1 MELTKAIKHILRK
14 IDSEIENS
22 KNAFVDGKII
32 KDNFEKSVGQVR
44 GLVLAKE
51 IVRETAKNIEELD
64 D

>member
-1 MELTKAIKHILRK
+1 VELTKAIKHILRK